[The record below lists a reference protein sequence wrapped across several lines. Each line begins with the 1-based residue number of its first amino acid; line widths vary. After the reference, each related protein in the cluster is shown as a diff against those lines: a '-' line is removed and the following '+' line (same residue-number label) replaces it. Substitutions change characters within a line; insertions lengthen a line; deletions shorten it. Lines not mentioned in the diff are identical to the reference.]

1 MVTRDELLEE
11 AEWEARRAGGSGCLP
26 SLKAV
31 LGKLEWL
38 GPFSGLLAELRRE
51 IRDLEHAKAL
61 LQGAGG
67 R

>member
-1 MVTRDELLEE
+1 MITRDELLEE
-11 AEWEARRAGGSGCLP
+11 AEWEARRVGGSGCLS

-38 GPFSGLLAELRRE
+38 DPFSGLLADLRRE
-51 IRDLEHAKAL
+51 IRDLEHATAL
-61 LQGAGG
+61 LQGADG